1 MLKFLS
7 IFFLVCSAHVQAMD
21 VWVGGNGVSG
31 MPVTPTA
38 TMATGSLIYQL
49 QNRVIGDVRTEG
61 TNHSFAVGLSSF
73 SELGLR
79 TADTTF
85 GRNTYAV
92 GGGIRDLSASAKVQ
106 LNPLFGYSQS
116 DLKLAAGV
124 TDYGGAYTVFRSF
137 YGVATYDQPSWSV
150 TTGFAKAVSRED
162 FNPLKGIF
170 ASAAIKATP
179 WLSLRAEANQRHA
192 WAGLTV
198 SNQSLL
204 AKINA
209 PAGASLYLNL
219 DKQWRGS
226 PISGGRPWLGV
237 GINFP
242 LDWSQAGPY
251 LKPQAGTDAKRE
263 MLVEA
268 VPLAMRTFDEHPAN
282 SQPSKF
288 EALTEL
294 SQLTSKP
301 ELKAL
306 PELENA
312 SVFQSVAIS
321 FAKMGF
327 EAISVG
333 TRRGEVV
340 IQFSDF
346 IFDHGSL
353 DGSGVALGLISQA
366 EKLLASNDLHQYHL
380 IYAKWGTP
388 SIAFEGRIACL
399 TEWLKDL
406 SCSAQESVS
415 ASFRNLESNLK
426 DVAWQVRN
434 HNPYQYRP
442 RVLINPIYS
451 YYWATEYSLIDYSL
465 GLNIKPYLHL
475 WNGGALEFSRSE
487 HLQSS
492 QEFQPGRFYSYTRI
506 PSANRRMMLHHMQKL
521 QDGFSARLSVG
532 QMYAGPHRGGQLA
545 LRWDSLSGE
554 WATGLNASHWKAMNE
569 GPNNQG
575 IPSGSP
581 RVMFARYAPQG
592 RDWNLEVQAGHYWYK
607 DKGLSVIST
616 HWFGDMNFS
625 YYLKRSMPPTQFW
638 PGQRGVTLAGIELSF
653 PFTPRKAMDADTF
666 QIKGVNRT
674 NVGLVTPIGRPDN
687 YIVGSN
693 GVPIYIKA
701 LVDTPVPEFMA
712 SVLFDSDRAHAGYVN
727 AHLGRLRY
735 AYQRW
740 VVQSK

>member
-1 MLKFLS
+1 MKYLLSFLLIAFS
-7 IFFLVCSAHVQAMD
+7 QVQAMD
-21 VWVGGNGVSG
+21 VWVGGNGVTG

-61 TNHSFAVGLSSF
+61 TNHSFVVGLSSF
-73 SELGLR
+73 FELGLR
-79 TADTTF
+79 TADTTT
-85 GRNTYAV
+85 GRNIYEV

-106 LNPLFGYSQS
+106 LNPLFGYARS
-116 DLKLAAGV
+116 DLKLAAGA
-124 TDYGGAYTVFRSF
+124 TDYGGAATNFRSF
-137 YGVATYDQPSWSV
+137 YGVATYDHPNWSV
-150 TTGFAKAVSRED
+150 STGYAKAVSRED
-162 FNPLKGIF
+162 YNPLRGIF

-209 PAGASLYLNL
+209 PTGTSLYLNL
-219 DKQWRGS
+219 DKQWRGA

-251 LKPQAGTDAKRE
+251 LKPQAGTDSQRAMHVDAAPAPVRTY
-263 MLVEA
+263 EA
-268 VPLAMRTFDEHPAN
+268 HPAE
-282 SQPSKF
+282 PLTSKF
-288 EALTEL
+288 EAPTEVSQPSSNPSLT
-294 SQLTSKP
+294 
-301 ELKAL
+301 AL
-306 PELENA
+306 PDLENNNT
-312 SVFQSVAIS
+312 FQLLARS
-321 FAKMGF
+321 FASMGF
-327 EAISVG
+327 EGISVG
-333 TRRGEVV
+333 AHRGEVV
-340 IQFSDF
+340 VQFSDF
-346 IFDHGSL
+346 VFDHSTL
-353 DGSGVALGLISQA
+353 DGAGVALGLISQA
-366 EKLLASNDLHQYHL
+366 EKLLAANDLHKYRL

-388 SIAFEGRIACL
+388 SMAFEGRIACL
-399 TEWLKDL
+399 TEWLKAL
-406 SCSAQESVS
+406 SCPAEESVF
-415 ASFRNLESNLK
+415 ASFRNLESNLD
-426 DVAWQVRN
+426 DVEWQVKD
-434 HNPYQYRP
+434 HNPYQFKP
-442 RVLINPIYS
+442 RVLLNPLYS

-465 GLNIKPYLHL
+465 GLNIKPYIHL
-475 WNGGALEFSRSE
+475 WKGGALEFSRTE

-492 QEFQPGRFYSYTRI
+492 QEFQPGRIYSFTRI
-506 PSANRRMMLHHMQKL
+506 PSADRRLMLHHMQQL
-521 QDGFSARLSVG
+521 QHGFSARMSVG
-532 QMYAGPHRGGQLA
+532 QLYAGPHRGGQLA

-554 WATGLNASHWKAMNE
+554 WAAGLNASHWKAMNE
-569 GPNNQG
+569 GPNYQS

-581 RVMFARYAPQG
+581 RVVFARYAPQG
-592 RDWNLEVQAGHYWYK
+592 RDWNLEVQAGQYWYK

-625 YYLKRSMPPTQFW
+625 YYLRRSVPPTQFW

-666 QIKGVNRT
+666 QIKGVNRI

-701 LVDTPVPEFMA
+701 LVDTPVPEFLA
-712 SVLFDSDRAHAGYVN
+712 TVLFDSDRAHAGYVN
-727 AHLGRLRY
+727 AHLERLRY

-740 VVQSK
+740 AVQAK

>member
-1 MLKFLS
+1 
-7 IFFLVCSAHVQAMD
+7 MD
-21 VWVGGNGVSG
+21 VWVGGNGVTG

-38 TMATGSLIYQL
+38 TMGTGSLIYQL
-49 QNRVIGDVRTEG
+49 QNRVIGDARTEG
-61 TNHSFAVGLSSF
+61 TNHSFVVGLSSF

-79 TADTTF
+79 TADTTT
-85 GRNTYAV
+85 GRNLYAV
-92 GGGIRDLSASAKVQ
+92 GGGIRDLSASAKFQ
-106 LNPLFGYSQS
+106 LNPLFGYSRS

-124 TDYGGAYTVFRSF
+124 TDYGGAATNFRSF

-150 TTGFAKAVSRED
+150 STGYAKAVSKED
-162 FNPLKGIF
+162 FNPLKGVF

-179 WLSLRAEANQRHA
+179 WLSLRTEANQRHA
-192 WAGLTV
+192 WAGLTI

-219 DKQWRGS
+219 DKQWRGA

-251 LKPQAGTDAKRE
+251 LKAQAGKDAKGAIP
-263 MLVEA
+263 VEA
-268 VPLAMRTFDEHPAN
+268 AIAPKRNYLTQPAEPT
-282 SQPSKF
+282 PSKF
-288 EALTEL
+288 NAQNEL
-294 SQLTSKP
+294 HQPSSNQSLN
-301 ELKAL
+301 AL
-306 PELENA
+306 PELENNNIFHLMA
-312 SVFQSVAIS
+312 KS
-321 FAKMGF
+321 FAGMGF
-327 EAISVG
+327 EGISIG
-333 TRRGEVV
+333 ARRGEVV
-340 IQFSDF
+340 VQFSDF
-346 IFDHGSL
+346 VFDHSSL
-353 DGSGVALGLISQA
+353 DGAGVALGLISQA
-366 EKLLASNDLHQYHL
+366 ERLLAANDLLRYRL

-388 SIAFEGRIACL
+388 SMAFEGGIACL
-399 TEWLKDL
+399 TEWLKAL
-406 SCSAQESVS
+406 NCPAQESVAS
-415 ASFRNLESNLK
+415 SFRNLESNLE
-426 DVAWQVRN
+426 DVEWQVKD
-434 HNPYQYRP
+434 HNPYQYKP
-442 RVLINPIYS
+442 RVLLNPLYS
-451 YYWATEYSLIDYSL
+451 YYWATEYSLLDYSL

-475 WNGGALEFSRSE
+475 WKGGALEFSRTD

-492 QEFQPGRFYSYTRI
+492 QEFQPGRIYSLTRI

-554 WATGLNASHWKAMNE
+554 WATGLNASDWKAMNE
-569 GPNNQG
+569 GPNYQG

-592 RDWNLEVQAGHYWYK
+592 RDWNLEVQAGQFWYK
-607 DKGLSVIST
+607 DKGLSVTST

-625 YYLKRSMPPTQFW
+625 YYLRRSVPPTQFW

-666 QIKGVNRT
+666 QIKGVNRI

-701 LVDTPVPEFMA
+701 LVDTPVPEFLG

-727 AHLGRLRY
+727 AHLERLRY
-735 AYQRW
+735 AYKRW
-740 VVQSK
+740 VVQAK